1 MSKRTQYEQPVELK
15 EAEPRFVY
23 WQRNWRINTERA
35 HRPGA
40 ATRLHQA
47 EAAHAGS
54 YSDRQARIS
63 RQRGAKVRIW
73 EAWGD
78 PPDPAGLGF
87 RRRSPTDAISLASV
101 KKPFIAAPIISSML
115 VAFGGDVINSL
126 LIFFVLFLS
135 RVVLRKEW
143 IAVVATIAIVAG
155 IDYAP
160 GGMRFADLPFEISLV
175 GILTVVMLWFGL
187 IAAIFGYA
195 TKSILRLPH
204 TLDFS
209 AWYAGTTAVPLILLA
224 LLALYGFRASLG
236 GRRLIELPD

>member
-63 RQRGAKVRIW
+63 RQRGAEVRIW

-78 PPDPAGLGF
+78 PPDRLASGSGVEAPPMQSG
-87 RRRSPTDAISLASV
+87 LASV
-101 KKPFIAAPIISSML
+101 KKAFIAAPFWWAIESSKSL
-115 VAFGGDVINSL
+115 KVYRNPCRSPYCEPGLDPRGGCHS
-126 LIFFVLFLS
+126 
-135 RVVLRKEW
+135 
-143 IAVVATIAIVAG
+143 
-155 IDYAP
+155 
-160 GGMRFADLPFEISLV
+160 
-175 GILTVVMLWFGL
+175 
-187 IAAIFGYA
+187 
-195 TKSILRLPH
+195 
-204 TLDFS
+204 
-209 AWYAGTTAVPLILLA
+209 
-224 LLALYGFRASLG
+224 
-236 GRRLIELPD
+236 

>member
-63 RQRGAKVRIW
+63 RQRGAEDRIW

-87 RRRSPTDAISLASV
+87 RRRSPTDAISLVSV

-160 GGMRFADLPFEISLV
+160 GGLF
-175 GILTVVMLWFGL
+175 
-187 IAAIFGYA
+187 AAIFGFA
-195 TKSILRLPH
+195 SNSILWVPQ

-209 AWYAGTTAVPLILLA
+209 AWFAGTSAVPLILLA

>member
-63 RQRGAKVRIW
+63 RQRGAEVRIW

-87 RRRSPTDAISLASV
+87 RRRSPTDAIR
-101 KKPFIAAPIISSML
+101 
-115 VAFGGDVINSL
+115 
-126 LIFFVLFLS
+126 S
-135 RVVLRKEW
+135 RVREESVHRGPL
-143 IAVVATIAIVAG
+143 
-155 IDYAP
+155 
-160 GGMRFADLPFEISLV
+160 LV
-175 GILTVVMLWFGL
+175 GNRKFEVP
-187 IAAIFGYA
+187 
-195 TKSILRLPH
+195 KSVPK
-204 TLDFS
+204 S
-209 AWYAGTTAVPLILLA
+209 MQVAVL
-224 LLALYGFRASLG
+224 
-236 GRRLIELPD
+236 